1 MPCHFRVIFRDRDFP
16 IHYRDYQ
23 QYLSVYWQNSFPNL
37 WVRSQFLQLWLQTR
51 ISPFK
56 SELKCLL
63 PPQFRWQLWQTRFN
77 HFPNVNMKPCREK
90 WILSF
95 FSRDKRGSTAPG
107 GWGWGLAGR
116 TAETCMFSYFSLSH
130 THTLSSPH
138 PFFLKTTQEEINHEG
153 KTQLHPLAAGHSSY
167 FVWNWLSESR
177 RPARGA
183 GTWYERNLRMKLR
196 GLISS
201 LHIPHSVSTVQLQSN
216 TPLSWIDKR
225 NWIPS

>member
-1 MPCHFRVIFRDRDFP
+1 M
-16 IHYRDYQ
+16 
-23 QYLSVYWQNSFPNL
+23 STWNL
-37 WVRSQFLQLWLQTR
+37 V
-51 ISPFK
+51 K
-56 SELKCLL
+56 
-63 PPQFRWQLWQTRFN
+63 
-77 HFPNVNMKPCREK
+77 K

-95 FSRDKRGSTAPG
+95 SREISRLQCTGLIQRKK
-107 GWGWGLAGR
+107 LAGHK
-116 TAETCMFSYFSLSH
+116 AATCMFSYFFSPSRSILPLS
-130 THTLSSPH
+130 
-138 PFFLKTTQEEINHEG
+138 FFLKTTQEEINHEG

-183 GTWYERNLRMKLR
+183 GTWYERNLRMKQR
-196 GLISS
+196 GLISP

>member
-1 MPCHFRVIFRDRDFP
+1 MSTR
-16 IHYRDYQ
+16 
-23 QYLSVYWQNSFPNL
+23 NL
-37 WVRSQFLQLWLQTR
+37 D
-51 ISPFK
+51 
-56 SELKCLL
+56 
-63 PPQFRWQLWQTRFN
+63 
-77 HFPNVNMKPCREK
+77 EK
-90 WILSF
+90 KNPAF
-95 FSRDKRGSTAPG
+95 FSRDKRGAAAP
-107 GWGWGLAGR
+107 AGR
-116 TAETCMFSYFSLSH
+116 GDLQVARRRLACFLIFLSLSH
-130 THTLSSPH
+130 ALSSPS
-138 PFFLKTTQEEINHEG
+138 PFFFLRKTTQEEINHEG

-183 GTWYERNLRMKLR
+183 GTWYERNLRMKQR

>member
-1 MPCHFRVIFRDRDFP
+1 MAIFPYITEIISNISLF
-16 IHYRDYQ
+16 IGKI
-23 QYLSVYWQNSFPNL
+23 LSLIFGSKVNFCSFDSRQEFLHLNRSSNVYCRHSSDDNYDNL
-37 WVRSQFLQLWLQTR
+37 GLI
-51 ISPFK
+51 ISPM
-56 SELKCLL
+56 STWNL
-63 PPQFRWQLWQTRFN
+63 
-77 HFPNVNMKPCREK
+77 VGEK

-95 FSRDKRGSTAPG
+95 SREISRAPPHREGGTCRSHGRDLHVFLFS
-107 GWGWGLAGR
+107 
-116 TAETCMFSYFSLSH
+116 SL
-130 THTLSSPH
+130 THTLYP
-138 PFFLKTTQEEINHEG
+138 PPLLFFLKTTQEEINHEG

-183 GTWYERNLRMKLR
+183 GTWYERNLRMKQR

>member
-1 MPCHFRVIFRDRDFP
+1 M
-16 IHYRDYQ
+16 
-23 QYLSVYWQNSFPNL
+23 STWNL
-37 WVRSQFLQLWLQTR
+37 D
-51 ISPFK
+51 
-56 SELKCLL
+56 
-63 PPQFRWQLWQTRFN
+63 
-77 HFPNVNMKPCREK
+77 EK
-90 WILSF
+90 KNPAF
-95 FSRDKRGSTAPG
+95 FSRDKRGIAAPG
-107 GWGWGLAGR
+107 GG
-116 TAETCMFSYFSLSH
+116 TCRSRARDLHVFLFFSLSH
-130 THTLSSPH
+130 TLYP
-138 PFFLKTTQEEINHEG
+138 PPLLFFSRKTTQEEINHEG

-183 GTWYERNLRMKLR
+183 GTWYERNLRMKQR

>member
-1 MPCHFRVIFRDRDFP
+1 M
-16 IHYRDYQ
+16 
-23 QYLSVYWQNSFPNL
+23 STWNL
-37 WVRSQFLQLWLQTR
+37 V
-51 ISPFK
+51 K
-56 SELKCLL
+56 
-63 PPQFRWQLWQTRFN
+63 
-77 HFPNVNMKPCREK
+77 K

-95 FSRDKRGSTAPG
+95 SREISRLQCT
-107 GWGWGLAGR
+107 GLIQRKKNLQVTRQRLACFLIFFTG
-116 TAETCMFSYFSLSH
+116 SLSILP
-130 THTLSSPH
+130 LS
-138 PFFLKTTQEEINHEG
+138 FFLKTTQEEINHEG

-183 GTWYERNLRMKLR
+183 GTWYERNLRMKQR
-196 GLISS
+196 GLISP

>member
-1 MPCHFRVIFRDRDFP
+1 M
-16 IHYRDYQ
+16 
-23 QYLSVYWQNSFPNL
+23 STWNL
-37 WVRSQFLQLWLQTR
+37 V
-51 ISPFK
+51 K
-56 SELKCLL
+56 
-63 PPQFRWQLWQTRFN
+63 
-77 HFPNVNMKPCREK
+77 K

-95 FSRDKRGSTAPG
+95 SREISRLQCTGLIQRKKTCRSQGSDLHVFLFFFHP
-107 GWGWGLAGR
+107 
-116 TAETCMFSYFSLSH
+116 LS
-130 THTLSSPH
+130 LSSPS

-183 GTWYERNLRMKLR
+183 GTWYERNLRMKQR
-196 GLISS
+196 GLISP

>member
-1 MPCHFRVIFRDRDFP
+1 MAIFPYITEIISNISLF
-16 IHYRDYQ
+16 IGKI
-23 QYLSVYWQNSFPNL
+23 LSLIFGSKVNFCSFDSRQEFLHLNRSSNVYCRHSSDDNYDNL
-37 WVRSQFLQLWLQTR
+37 GLI
-51 ISPFK
+51 ISPM
-56 SELKCLL
+56 STWNL
-63 PPQFRWQLWQTRFN
+63 
-77 HFPNVNMKPCREK
+77 VGEK

-95 FSRDKRGSTAPG
+95 SREISRATPHQEG
-107 GWGWGLAGR
+107 GDLQVARQRLA
-116 TAETCMFSYFSLSH
+116 CFLIFLSH
-130 THTLSSPH
+130 THTLSSPS
-138 PFFLKTTQEEINHEG
+138 PFFFLKTTQEEINHEG

-183 GTWYERNLRMKLR
+183 GTWYERNLRMKQR

>member
-1 MPCHFRVIFRDRDFP
+1 MAIFPYITEIISNISLFIGKIPFLIFGSRVNFFSFDSRQEFLYIN
-16 IHYRDYQ
+16 
-23 QYLSVYWQNSFPNL
+23 LSSNF
-37 WVRSQFLQLWLQTR
+37 
-51 ISPFK
+51 
-56 SELKCLL
+56 
-63 PPQFRWQLWQTRFN
+63 
-77 HFPNVNMKPCREK
+77 PCRHSSDDNYDNLGLIIICSMSTWNLDEK
-90 WILSF
+90 MNPVF
-95 FSRDKRGSTAPG
+95 FSRDKRGITAPG
-107 GWGWGLAGR
+107 GGGW
-116 TAETCMFSYFSLSH
+116 TCGSHSRDLHVFLFFPLSH
-130 THTLSSPH
+130 TPSSPS
-138 PFFLKTTQEEINHEG
+138 PFFFKKTTQEEINHEG

-183 GTWYERNLRMKLR
+183 GTWYERNLRMKQR

>member
-1 MPCHFRVIFRDRDFP
+1 M
-16 IHYRDYQ
+16 
-23 QYLSVYWQNSFPNL
+23 STWNL
-37 WVRSQFLQLWLQTR
+37 V
-51 ISPFK
+51 K
-56 SELKCLL
+56 
-63 PPQFRWQLWQTRFN
+63 
-77 HFPNVNMKPCREK
+77 K

-95 FSRDKRGSTAPG
+95 SGEISRLQCTRLIQRGEKKTCRSQ
-107 GWGWGLAGR
+107 GR
-116 TAETCMFSYFSLSH
+116 DLHVFLFSLS
-130 THTLSSPH
+130 TSLSPPLSISPLSF
-138 PFFLKTTQEEINHEG
+138 FFLKTTQEEINHEG

-183 GTWYERNLRMKLR
+183 GTWYERNLRMKQR
-196 GLISS
+196 GLISP

>member
-1 MPCHFRVIFRDRDFP
+1 
-16 IHYRDYQ
+16 
-23 QYLSVYWQNSFPNL
+23 
-37 WVRSQFLQLWLQTR
+37 
-51 ISPFK
+51 
-56 SELKCLL
+56 
-63 PPQFRWQLWQTRFN
+63 
-77 HFPNVNMKPCREK
+77 MKPCQKMNSVFLSGDKQAPVHRAHSEEK
-90 WILSF
+90 
-95 FSRDKRGSTAPG
+95 K
-107 GWGWGLAGR
+107 LAGHK
-116 TAETCMFSYFSLSH
+116 AATCMFSYFFFHPLS
-130 THTLSSPH
+130 LSSPS

-183 GTWYERNLRMKLR
+183 GTWYERNLRMKQR
-196 GLISS
+196 GLISP

>member
-1 MPCHFRVIFRDRDFP
+1 M
-16 IHYRDYQ
+16 
-23 QYLSVYWQNSFPNL
+23 STWNL
-37 WVRSQFLQLWLQTR
+37 V
-51 ISPFK
+51 K
-56 SELKCLL
+56 
-63 PPQFRWQLWQTRFN
+63 
-77 HFPNVNMKPCREK
+77 K

-95 FSRDKRGSTAPG
+95 SREISRLQCTGLIQRKKTRRSQGSDLHVFFFFFHP
-107 GWGWGLAGR
+107 
-116 TAETCMFSYFSLSH
+116 LS
-130 THTLSSPH
+130 LSSPS

-183 GTWYERNLRMKLR
+183 GTWYERNLRMKQR
-196 GLISS
+196 GLISP

>member
-1 MPCHFRVIFRDRDFP
+1 M
-16 IHYRDYQ
+16 
-23 QYLSVYWQNSFPNL
+23 STWNL
-37 WVRSQFLQLWLQTR
+37 V
-51 ISPFK
+51 K
-56 SELKCLL
+56 
-63 PPQFRWQLWQTRFN
+63 
-77 HFPNVNMKPCREK
+77 K

-95 FSRDKRGSTAPG
+95 SREISRLQCTGLIQRKKTRRSQGSDLHVFLFFFFT
-107 GWGWGLAGR
+107 
-116 TAETCMFSYFSLSH
+116 LS
-130 THTLSSPH
+130 LSSPS

-183 GTWYERNLRMKLR
+183 GTWYERNLRMKQR
-196 GLISS
+196 GLISP

>member
-1 MPCHFRVIFRDRDFP
+1 M
-16 IHYRDYQ
+16 
-23 QYLSVYWQNSFPNL
+23 STWNL
-37 WVRSQFLQLWLQTR
+37 V
-51 ISPFK
+51 K
-56 SELKCLL
+56 
-63 PPQFRWQLWQTRFN
+63 
-77 HFPNVNMKPCREK
+77 K

-95 FSRDKRGSTAPG
+95 FWEISRLQCTRLIRKREKKTCRSQGSDLHVFLFFHP
-107 GWGWGLAGR
+107 L
-116 TAETCMFSYFSLSH
+116 SLS
-130 THTLSSPH
+130 LLP
-138 PFFLKTTQEEINHEG
+138 PLLFLKTTQEEINHEG

-183 GTWYERNLRMKLR
+183 GTWYERNLRMKQR
-196 GLISS
+196 GLISP

>member
-1 MPCHFRVIFRDRDFP
+1 M
-16 IHYRDYQ
+16 
-23 QYLSVYWQNSFPNL
+23 STWNL
-37 WVRSQFLQLWLQTR
+37 V
-51 ISPFK
+51 K
-56 SELKCLL
+56 
-63 PPQFRWQLWQTRFN
+63 
-77 HFPNVNMKPCREK
+77 K

-95 FSRDKRGSTAPG
+95 SREISRLQCTGLIQRKKTRRSQGSDLHVFFFFFFT
-107 GWGWGLAGR
+107 
-116 TAETCMFSYFSLSH
+116 LS
-130 THTLSSPH
+130 LSSPS

-183 GTWYERNLRMKLR
+183 GTWYERNLRMKQR
-196 GLISS
+196 GLISP

>member
-1 MPCHFRVIFRDRDFP
+1 M
-16 IHYRDYQ
+16 
-23 QYLSVYWQNSFPNL
+23 STWNL
-37 WVRSQFLQLWLQTR
+37 V
-51 ISPFK
+51 K
-56 SELKCLL
+56 
-63 PPQFRWQLWQTRFN
+63 
-77 HFPNVNMKPCREK
+77 K

-95 FSRDKRGSTAPG
+95 SREISRLQCTGLIQRKKTCRSQGSDLHVFFFFFFSPSRSILP
-107 GWGWGLAGR
+107 
-116 TAETCMFSYFSLSH
+116 LS
-130 THTLSSPH
+130 
-138 PFFLKTTQEEINHEG
+138 FFLKTTQEEINHEG

-183 GTWYERNLRMKLR
+183 GTWYERNLRMKQR
-196 GLISS
+196 GLISP